1 MRSLILLLGLAAA
14 SCSSPPLQDT
24 GRVAIAQPE
33 ALPAPTRADITS
45 ANRIHL
51 IGPFDKLSVEVFGIP
66 ELSRTVQVDADGMI
80 GLPIIGEVQVGGK
93 TPQELNAFLSQRY
106 RDSYVRSPQ
115 VTLNVLDTVSQ
126 VVAVDGEVRQPG
138 LYPVAGTM
146 SLMRAIARAQGLSDV
161 ADAKHVVIFRT
172 VDSRR
177 MAALYDL
184 RSIRLGAYEDPEVYP
199 NDVIVV
205 GESEARRLFP
215 QIMQGVSLLV
225 GPLVTVLDNNHN

>member
-1 MRSLILLLGLAAA
+1 MGS
-14 SCSSPPLQDT
+14 
-24 GRVAIAQPE
+24 E
-33 ALPAPTRADITS
+33 HELP
-45 ANRIHL
+45 
-51 IGPFDKLSVEVFGIP
+51 
-66 ELSRTVQVDADGMI
+66 
-80 GLPIIGEVQVGGK
+80 
-93 TPQELNAFLSQRY
+93 
-106 RDSYVRSPQ
+106 
-115 VTLNVLDTVSQ
+115 
-126 VVAVDGEVRQPG
+126 
-138 LYPVAGTM
+138 
-146 SLMRAIARAQGLSDV
+146 RAIARAQGLSDV